1 MNANT
6 WKKCDNFY
14 KEPFYQLLTLFQ
26 FYHIDVYLLILTHP
40 GNLHQ
45 GVPMSFWQL
54 LQANQSF
61 PTISN
66 LTLFHQ
72 ALGSA
77 KSIHRHLHLREV
89 IFYFEIKR
97 TTNCSINLALDGCNH
112 PKKDLYI
119 WEIFYRFSESSH
131 CFSHSECPQPLKCV
145 NGYCG
150 QQDYLEVLS
159 CFQANSFQEVFLYVG
174 CLKCTVR

>member
-6 WKKCDNFY
+6 WKKCDNFN

-26 FYHIDVYLLILTHP
+26 FYHIDVYLLILSHS

-77 KSIHRHLHLREV
+77 KSIHRHLHLKEV
-89 IFYFEIKR
+89 IFYFEIKSQMVLIVPLIWPLTGA
-97 TTNCSINLALDGCNH
+97 TTQP

-119 WEIFYRFSESSH
+119 WELHPHPFYGPYPQNSNFYRFSESSH
-131 CFSHSECPQPLKCV
+131 CFAHSECPQPLKCV

-159 CFQANSFQEVFLYVG
+159 F
-174 CLKCTVR
+174 